1 MCGISIAMENKLY
14 LTPKQQK
21 VLNFIRKR
29 IGERLPPTIREIG
42 EELGFK
48 STGTVRDYL
57 KALMQKGLVRR
68 MNNKSR
74 AIELTERAS
83 FKIPIIGTIMAG
95 KPNLAYEEIQGYVD
109 ADDLFLGRL
118 GFDDVF
124 ALRVKGDS
132 MIDAGILDGDVA
144 IIKKRPS
151 ADNND
156 IVAALLDNNEVTLK
170 RIRFKAGLPAGK
182 AGKFYLEAAN
192 TSYPPIFEEFRV
204 IGKLITVIRK
214 Y

>member
-1 MCGISIAMENKLY
+1 MEKL
-14 LTPKQQK
+14 TEKQKK
-21 VLNFIRKR
+21 VLDFIRKR
-29 IGERLPPTIREIG
+29 VGERLPPTIREIG

-132 MIDAGILDGDVA
+132 MIDAGILDGDIA
-144 IIKKRPS
+144 IIKKMPN
-151 ADNND
+151 ANNND
-156 IVAALLDNNEVTLK
+156 VVAALLDNNEVTLK
-170 RIRFKAGLPAGK
+170 RLVFKT
-182 AGKFYLEAAN
+182 GKFHLEAAN
-192 TSYPPIFEEFRV
+192 SNYPPIFEEFKV

>member
-1 MCGISIAMENKLY
+1 MLLNEGTMEKKPY
-14 LTPKQQK
+14 LTPKQER

-29 IGERLPPTIREIG
+29 VGERLPPTIREIG

-124 ALRVKGDS
+124 ALRVKGNS
-132 MIDAGILDGDVA
+132 MVDAGILDGDVA
-144 IIKKRPS
+144 IIKKRPN

-170 RIRFKAGLPAGK
+170 RLRSKS
-182 AGKFYLEAAN
+182 GKFHLEAAN
-192 TSYPPIFEEFRV
+192 PNYPPIFEEFKV

>member
-1 MCGISIAMENKLY
+1 MEEKLY
-14 LTPKQQK
+14 LTPKQER

-42 EELGFK
+42 EDLGFK

-95 KPNLAYEEIQGYVD
+95 KPNLA
-109 ADDLFLGRL
+109 
-118 GFDDVF
+118 
-124 ALRVKGDS
+124 
-132 MIDAGILDGDVA
+132 
-144 IIKKRPS
+144 
-151 ADNND
+151 
-156 IVAALLDNNEVTLK
+156 
-170 RIRFKAGLPAGK
+170 
-182 AGKFYLEAAN
+182 
-192 TSYPPIFEEFRV
+192 
-204 IGKLITVIRK
+204 
-214 Y
+214 

>member
-1 MCGISIAMENKLY
+1 MKNKPY
-14 LTPKQQK
+14 LTPKQEK

-57 KALMQKGLVRR
+57 KALMRKGLVRR

-83 FKIPIIGTIMAG
+83 FNKIPIIGTIMAG
-95 KPNLAYEEIQGYVD
+95 KPGLAYEEIQGYVD

-132 MIDAGILDGDVA
+132 MIDAGILDGDIAV
-144 IIKKRPS
+144 IKKRPN
-151 ADNND
+151 AENND

-170 RIRFKAGLPAGK
+170 RLTCK
-182 AGKFYLEAAN
+182 AGKFHLEAAN
-192 TSYPPIFEEFRV
+192 LNYAPIFEEFKV

>member
-1 MCGISIAMENKLY
+1 MEEKPY
-14 LTPKQQK
+14 LTPKQAK

-95 KPNLAYEEIQGYVD
+95 KPGLAYEEIQGYVD

-132 MIDAGILDGDVA
+132 MINAGILDGDVA
-144 IIKKRPS
+144 IIKKRPD
-151 ADNND
+151 AQNND
-156 IVAALLDNNEVTLK
+156 VVAALLDNNEVTLK
-170 RIRFKAGLPAGK
+170 RLCQKAGR
-182 AGKFYLEAAN
+182 YHLEAAN
-192 TSYPPIFEEFRV
+192 PNYAPIFEEFKV

>member
-1 MCGISIAMENKLY
+1 LCGISINNMEKKPY
-14 LTPKQQK
+14 LTPKQEK
-21 VLNFIRKR
+21 VLNFIRER

-42 EELGFK
+42 KELGFK

-57 KALMQKGLVRR
+57 KALIQKGLVRR

-95 KPNLAYEEIQGYVD
+95 KPNLAYEEIQGYVS

-144 IIKKRPS
+144 IIKKRPD
-151 ADNND
+151 ANHND
-156 IVAALLDNNEVTLK
+156 IVAALLENNEVTLK
-170 RIRFKAGLPAGK
+170 RLRSKS
-182 AGKFYLEAAN
+182 GKFHLEAAN
-192 TSYPPIFEEFRV
+192 VNYPPIFEEFKV
-204 IGKLITVIRK
+204 IGRLITVIRK

>member
-1 MCGISIAMENKLY
+1 MQNKPF
-14 LTPKQQK
+14 LTPKQEK

-29 IGERLPPTIREIG
+29 IGERLPPTVREIG

-57 KALMQKGLVRR
+57 KVLIKKGLVRR

-83 FKIPIIGTIMAG
+83 VNRIPIIGTIMAG

-109 ADDLFLGRL
+109 VDNLFLGRL

-144 IIKKRPS
+144 IIKKQPL
-151 ADNND
+151 AENNE

-170 RIRFKAGLPAGK
+170 RLVRKSSK
-182 AGKFYLEAAN
+182 YHLEAAN
-192 TSYPPIFEEFRV
+192 QNYPPIFEEFKI
-204 IGKLITVIRK
+204 IGKLMTVIRK
-214 Y
+214 YESK